1 MGKLDSVDRISCSLE
16 WLILLSLPQKL
27 RLLIRSI
34 TDKTGNFRV
43 KEGCGETTCARPMQQ
58 VQACPSSLG
67 STTSL
72 NSEIRPPGLYS
83 VGSYSSVLVLACRV
97 GSRVAFCKTQ
107 VQAKEARQVSGHFL
121 LLLRPQ
127 PEFSML
133 ESLA

>member
-1 MGKLDSVDRISCSLE
+1 MADSPASTSKAEIIDKKHHRQNWQFQSQRRMWRDNLCKAHAAGAGLPIISGLHH
-16 WLILLSLPQKL
+16 P
-27 RLLIRSI
+27 
-34 TDKTGNFRV
+34 
-43 KEGCGETTCARPMQQ
+43 
-58 VQACPSSLG
+58 
-67 STTSL
+67 SL

-133 ESLA
+133 DSLA